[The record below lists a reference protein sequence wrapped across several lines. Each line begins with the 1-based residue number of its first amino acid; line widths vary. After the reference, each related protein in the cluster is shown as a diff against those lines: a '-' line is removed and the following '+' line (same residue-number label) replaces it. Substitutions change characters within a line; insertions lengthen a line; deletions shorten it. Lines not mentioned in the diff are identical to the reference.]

1 MSPPQIFGLGSPI
14 ILFLF
19 VLCPAPMRRL
29 AAPLFALLLVTI
41 SLAGCFQDEIVVK
54 INPDGSGTI
63 EQTFL
68 LTRAAVKQMRSMQAQ
83 FDPDAPFSVL
93 DKEELRE
100 KAAEFGEGVR
110 FVSAVPLETED
121 GEGYRAV
128 YAFDDVTALDIQ
140 PETSEGPTPSFGE
153 DDDEKPGVRFAFEP
167 GSPARLTILVPQEDE
182 AASDAPASADDE
194 PADSAQLANAMDMMG
209 AVLNGL
215 HVRLVVEPQGTITET
230 GAAFHEDGQIVL
242 IDVEGE
248 ALLSNVPVLQ
258 QLARTEDPSAARRFI
273 AETPGMQVEL
283 QERVTVTFE

>member
-1 MSPPQIFGLGSPI
+1 
-14 ILFLF
+14 
-19 VLCPAPMRRL
+19 MRRL
-29 AAPLFALLLVTI
+29 AAPLFVLLVTV

-100 KAAEFGEGVR
+100 KATEFGEGVR

-153 DDDEKPGVRFAFEP
+153 DDGEPGVRFAFEP

-182 AASDAPASADDE
+182 ATSDE
-194 PADSAQLANAMDMMG
+194 PANPDDLSADSAQLANAMDMMG

-215 HVRLVVEPQGTITET
+215 HVRLVVEPQGAITET
-230 GAAFHEDGQIVL
+230 SAAFHDDGQIVL

-258 QLARTEDPSAARRFI
+258 QLARTEDPSAARHFI
-273 AETPGMQVEL
+273 AETPGIQVEQ

>member
-1 MSPPQIFGLGSPI
+1 
-14 ILFLF
+14 
-19 VLCPAPMRRL
+19 MRRL
-29 AAPLFALLLVTI
+29 TTPLFALLLVTV

-54 INPDGSGTI
+54 VNPDGSGTI

-93 DKEELRE
+93 DKEKLRE

-140 PETSEGPTPSFGE
+140 PETGGEPTPSFGE
-153 DDDEKPGVRFAFEP
+153 DDEEPGVRFAFEP

-182 AASDAPASADDE
+182 AASDDPASADDV

-230 GAAFHEDGQIVL
+230 GAAFHEGGQIVL

>member
-1 MSPPQIFGLGSPI
+1 
-14 ILFLF
+14 
-19 VLCPAPMRRL
+19 MRRL
-29 AAPLFALLLVTI
+29 AAPLLVLLLVTV

-153 DDDEKPGVRFAFEP
+153 DEDDDEPGVRFAFEP
-167 GSPARLTILVPQEDE
+167 GSPARLTILVPQENE
-182 AASDAPASADDE
+182 AASDEPASPDDSS
-194 PADSAQLANAMDMMG
+194 ADSAQLANAMGMMG

-215 HVRLVVEPQGTITET
+215 HVRLVVEPQGAITET
-230 GAAFHEDGQIVL
+230 SAAFHDDGQIVL

-273 AETPGMQVEL
+273 AETPGMQVEQ